1 MAYKHL
7 FFDLDHTLWDFER
20 NSAECLADIYETFDL
35 KGLNIS
41 NLETFQKEFS
51 VVNRHQWS
59 LLEKNLITHEDLRR
73 RRFQETLENLGVKD
87 LKKSFGLEIN
97 EYFLELLPKMAHL
110 IEGAVDVLEYLL
122 PKYELHIISNGWQ
135 DIQVNKMKSSEI
147 HHYFGEIIT
156 NELAGTRKPDRRIFD
171 YAIDVTKANLVES
184 LMIGDNYEADILGAI
199 NVNMDT
205 VFYNPDNI
213 STGQKP
219 TFDINKLVE
228 LKEIL

>member
-7 FFDLDHTLWDFER
+7 FFDLDHTLWDFEK
-20 NSAECLADIYETFDL
+20 NSAECLADIYEIFDF

-41 NLETFQKEFS
+41 NLEAFQQEFS
-51 VVNRHQWS
+51 IVNRHYWS
-59 LLEKNLITHEDLRR
+59 LLEQNLITHEDLRR

-97 EYFLELLPKMAHL
+97 EYFLELLPKKAHL

-171 YAIDVTKANLVES
+171 YAVDITKADLVES

-199 NVNMDT
+199 NAKMDT

-213 STGQKP
+213 PTGQKP
-219 TFDINKLVE
+219 TFDIKKLVE

>member
-1 MAYKHL
+1 MVYKHL

-97 EYFLELLPKMAHL
+97 EYFLE
-110 IEGAVDVLEYLL
+110 LL

>member
-20 NSAECLADIYETFDL
+20 NSAECLADIYEIFDFQN
-35 KGLNIS
+35 LNIS
-41 NLETFQKEFS
+41 SLEAFQQEFS
-51 VVNRHQWS
+51 IVNRHQWS
-59 LLEKNLITHEDLRR
+59 LLEQNLITHEDLRR
-73 RRFQETLENLGVKD
+73 RRFQETLENLGVKN

-97 EYFLELLPKMAHL
+97 EYFLELLPKKAHL
-110 IEGAVDVLEYLL
+110 IEGAVEILDYLL

-171 YAIDVTKANLVES
+171 YAIEVTKADLVES

-199 NVNMDT
+199 NANMDT
-205 VFYNPDNI
+205 VFYNPDDI
-213 STGQKP
+213 PTGQKP
-219 TFDINKLVE
+219 TFDIKKLVE

>member
-7 FFDLDHTLWDFER
+7 FFDLDHTLWDFEK
-20 NSAECLADIYETFDL
+20 NSAECLADIYEIFDF

-41 NLETFQKEFS
+41 NLEAFQQEFS
-51 VVNRHQWS
+51 VVNKHHWS

-97 EYFLELLPKMAHL
+97 EYFLELLPKKAHL
-110 IEGAVDVLEYLL
+110 IEGAINVLEYLL

-171 YAIDVTKANLVES
+171 YAIDVTKADLAES

-199 NVNMDT
+199 NANMDT

-213 STGQKP
+213 AAGQKP
-219 TFDINKLVE
+219 TFDIKKLVE

>member
-7 FFDLDHTLWDFER
+7 FFDLDHTLWDFEK
-20 NSAECLADIYETFDL
+20 NSAECLADIYEIFDFRS
-35 KGLNIS
+35 LNIS
-41 NLETFQKEFS
+41 TLEAFQQEFS
-51 VVNRHQWS
+51 IVNRHHWS
-59 LLEKNLITHEDLRR
+59 LLEQNLITHEDLRR

-97 EYFLELLPKMAHL
+97 EYFLELLPKKAHL

-171 YAIDVTKANLVES
+171 YAIDVTKADLAES

-199 NVNMDT
+199 NANMDT
-205 VFYNPDNI
+205 VFYNPDDI
-213 STGQKP
+213 PTGQKP
-219 TFDINKLVE
+219 TFDIKKLVE

>member
-1 MAYKHL
+1 
-7 FFDLDHTLWDFER
+7 
-20 NSAECLADIYETFDL
+20 
-35 KGLNIS
+35 
-41 NLETFQKEFS
+41 
-51 VVNRHQWS
+51 
-59 LLEKNLITHEDLRR
+59 
-73 RRFQETLENLGVKD
+73 
-87 LKKSFGLEIN
+87 
-97 EYFLELLPKMAHL
+97 MAHL

-156 NELAGTRKPDRRIFD
+156 NELAGTRKPDRGIFD
-171 YAIDVTKANLVES
+171 YAIDITKANLVES

-205 VFYNPDNI
+205 VFYNPENI

>member
-7 FFDLDHTLWDFER
+7 FFDLDHTLWDFEK
-20 NSAECLADIYETFDL
+20 NSAECLADIYEIFNF
-35 KGLNIS
+35 KNLNIS
-41 NLETFQKEFS
+41 SLEMFQQEFS
-51 VVNRHQWS
+51 IVNRHHWS
-59 LLEKNLITHEDLRR
+59 LLEQNLITHQDLRR

-97 EYFLELLPKMAHL
+97 EYFLELLPKKAHL
-110 IEGAVDVLEYLL
+110 IEGAVEVLEYLL

-171 YAIDVTKANLVES
+171 YAVDVTKADLSES

-199 NVNMDT
+199 NAKMDT
-205 VFYNPDNI
+205 VFYNPDDI
-213 STGQKP
+213 PTSQKP
-219 TFDINKLVE
+219 TFNIKKLIE

>member
-1 MAYKHL
+1 MPYKHL
-7 FFDLDHTLWDFER
+7 FFDLDHTLWDFEK
-20 NSAECLADIYETFDL
+20 NSAECLADIYEIFDF
-35 KGLNIS
+35 KSLNIS
-41 NLETFQKEFS
+41 TLEAFQQEFS
-51 VVNRHQWS
+51 IVNRRQWS
-59 LLEKNLITHEDLRR
+59 LLEQNLITHEDLRR

-97 EYFLELLPKMAHL
+97 EYFLELLPKKAHL
-110 IEGAVDVLEYLL
+110 IEGAVEILDYLL

-171 YAIDVTKANLVES
+171 YAVDVTKADLAES

-199 NVNMDT
+199 NASMDT
-205 VFYNPDNI
+205 VFYNPDDI
-213 STGQKP
+213 PTGQKP
-219 TFDINKLVE
+219 TFDIKKLVE

>member
-20 NSAECLADIYETFDL
+20 NSAECLADIYEIFDFQN
-35 KGLNIS
+35 LNIS
-41 NLETFQKEFS
+41 SLEAFQQEFS
-51 VVNRHQWS
+51 IVNRRQWS
-59 LLEKNLITHEDLRR
+59 LLEQNLITHEDLRR

-97 EYFLELLPKMAHL
+97 EYFLELLPKKAHL
-110 IEGAVDVLEYLL
+110 IDGAVEVLDYLL
-122 PKYELHIISNGWQ
+122 PKYDLHIISNGWQ

-171 YAIDVTKANLVES
+171 YAIEVTKADLIES
-184 LMIGDNYEADILGAI
+184 LMIGDNYEADVLGAI
-199 NVNMDT
+199 NANMDT
-205 VFYNPDNI
+205 VFYNPDDI
-213 STGQKP
+213 PTGQKP
-219 TFDINKLVE
+219 TFDIKKLIE
-228 LKEIL
+228 LKDIL

>member
-1 MAYKHL
+1 MVYKHL

-51 VVNRHQWS
+51 VVNRHHWS

-156 NELAGTRKPDRRIFD
+156 NELAGTRKPDRGIFD
-171 YAIDVTKANLVES
+171 YAIDITKANLVES

-205 VFYNPDNI
+205 VFYNPENI
-213 STGQKP
+213 SKGQKP

>member
-20 NSAECLADIYETFDL
+20 NSAECLADIYEIFDF
-35 KGLNIS
+35 KSLNIS
-41 NLETFQKEFS
+41 NLEAFQQEFS
-51 VVNRHQWS
+51 IVNRRQWS
-59 LLEKNLITHEDLRR
+59 LLEQNLITHEDLRR

-97 EYFLELLPKMAHL
+97 EYFLELLPKKAHL
-110 IEGAVDVLEYLL
+110 IEGAVEILDYLL

-171 YAIDVTKANLVES
+171 YAVEVTNADLAES

-199 NVNMDT
+199 NANMDT

-213 STGQKP
+213 PTGQKP
-219 TFDINKLVE
+219 TFDIKKLVE

>member
-20 NSAECLADIYETFDL
+20 NSAECLADIYEIFDF

-41 NLETFQKEFS
+41 SLEAFQQEFS
-51 VVNRHQWS
+51 IVNKHHWS
-59 LLEKNLITHEDLRR
+59 LLEQNLITHDELRR

-97 EYFLELLPKMAHL
+97 EYFLALLPKKAHL
-110 IEGAVDVLEYLL
+110 IEGAVEVLDYLL

-171 YAIDVTKANLVES
+171 FALETTKANLAES

-199 NVNMDT
+199 SANMDT

-213 STGQKP
+213 PTGQKP
-219 TFDINKLVE
+219 TFDIKKLVE

>member
-20 NSAECLADIYETFDL
+20 NSAECLADIYEIFDF
-35 KGLNIS
+35 KSLNIS
-41 NLETFQKEFS
+41 TLEAFQQEFS
-51 VVNRHQWS
+51 IVNKHHWS
-59 LLEKNLITHEDLRR
+59 LLEQNLITHDELRR

-97 EYFLELLPKMAHL
+97 EYFLELLPKKAHL
-110 IEGAVDVLEYLL
+110 IEGAVEVLDYLL

-171 YAIDVTKANLVES
+171 YALETTKANLAES

-199 NVNMDT
+199 SANMDT

-213 STGQKP
+213 PTGQKP
-219 TFDINKLVE
+219 TFDIKKLVE

>member
-20 NSAECLADIYETFDL
+20 NSAECLADIYEIFDF
-35 KGLNIS
+35 KSLNIS
-41 NLETFQKEFS
+41 TLEAFQQEFS
-51 VVNRHQWS
+51 VVNKRQWS
-59 LLEKNLITHEDLRR
+59 LLEQNLITHDELRR
-73 RRFQETLENLGVKD
+73 RRFQETLENLGVEN

-97 EYFLELLPKMAHL
+97 EYFLELLPKKAHL
-110 IEGAVDVLEYLL
+110 IDGAVEVLDYLL

-171 YAIDVTKANLVES
+171 YALETTKANLAES

-199 NVNMDT
+199 NANIDT

-213 STGQKP
+213 PTEQKP
-219 TFDINKLVE
+219 TFDIKKLVE

>member
-35 KGLNIS
+35 KGLKIS
-41 NLETFQKEFS
+41 NLETFQQEFS

-97 EYFLELLPKMAHL
+97 EYFLELLPKMEHL

-184 LMIGDNYEADILGAI
+184 LMIGDNYEADILGAF

-219 TFDINKLVE
+219 TFDIKKLVE

>member
-219 TFDINKLVE
+219 TFDIKKLVE

>member
-20 NSAECLADIYETFDL
+20 NSAECLADIYEIFDF

-41 NLETFQKEFS
+41 SLETFQQEFS
-51 VVNRHQWS
+51 VVNKYHWS

-87 LKKSFGLEIN
+87 LKQSFGLEIN
-97 EYFLELLPKMAHL
+97 EYFLELLPKKAHL
-110 IEGAVDVLEYLL
+110 IEGAFDVLEYLL

-171 YAIDVTKANLVES
+171 YAVGVTKADLAES

-199 NVNMDT
+199 NANMDT

-213 STGQKP
+213 PTGQKP
-219 TFDINKLVE
+219 TFDIKKLVE

>member
-20 NSAECLADIYETFDL
+20 NSAECLADIYEIFDF

-41 NLETFQKEFS
+41 SLETFQQEFS
-51 VVNRHQWS
+51 VVNKYHWS

-87 LKKSFGLEIN
+87 LKQSFGLEIN
-97 EYFLELLPKMAHL
+97 EYFLELLPNKAHL
-110 IEGAVDVLEYLL
+110 IEGAFDVLEYLL

-205 VFYNPDNI
+205 VFYNPENI

>member
-87 LKKSFGLEIN
+87 LKMSFGLEIN

>member
-1 MAYKHL
+1 MVYKHL

-20 NSAECLADIYETFDL
+20 NSAECLADIYEIFDF
-35 KGLNIS
+35 KSLNIS
-41 NLETFQKEFS
+41 TLEAFQQEFS
-51 VVNRHQWS
+51 IVNKHHWS
-59 LLEKNLITHEDLRR
+59 LLEQNLITHDELRR

-97 EYFLELLPKMAHL
+97 ECFLSLLPKKAHL
-110 IEGAVDVLEYLL
+110 IEGAVEILDYLL

-171 YAIDVTKANLVES
+171 FALETTKANLAES

-199 NVNMDT
+199 SANMDT

-213 STGQKP
+213 PTGQKP
-219 TFDINKLVE
+219 TFDIKKLVE

>member
-7 FFDLDHTLWDFER
+7 FFDLDHTLWDFEK
-20 NSAECLADIYETFDL
+20 NSAECLADIYEIFDFEN
-35 KGLNIS
+35 LNIS
-41 NLETFQKEFS
+41 SLEAFQQEFS
-51 VVNRHQWS
+51 IVNRRQWS
-59 LLEKNLITHEDLRR
+59 LLEQNLITHDVLRR

-97 EYFLELLPKMAHL
+97 EYFLELLPKKAHL
-110 IEGAVDVLEYLL
+110 IDGAVEILDYLL

-171 YAIDVTKANLVES
+171 YAIEVTKADLVES

-199 NVNMDT
+199 SANMDS
-205 VFYNPDNI
+205 VFYNPDDI
-213 STGQKP
+213 PTGQKP
-219 TFDINKLVE
+219 TFDIKKLIE

>member
-7 FFDLDHTLWDFER
+7 FFDLYHTLWDFEK
-20 NSAECLADIYETFDL
+20 NSAECLADIYEIFDF

-41 NLETFQKEFS
+41 NLEAFQQEFS
-51 VVNRHQWS
+51 VVNKHHWS

-97 EYFLELLPKMAHL
+97 EYFLELLPKKAHL
-110 IEGAVDVLEYLL
+110 IEGAINVLEYLL

-171 YAIDVTKANLVES
+171 YAIDVTKADLAES

-199 NVNMDT
+199 NANMDT

-213 STGQKP
+213 AAGQKP
-219 TFDINKLVE
+219 TFDIKKLVE

>member
-1 MAYKHL
+1 MAYKHI

-20 NSAECLADIYETFDL
+20 NSAECLADIYEIFDF
-35 KGLNIS
+35 KSLNIS
-41 NLETFQKEFS
+41 TLDAFQQEFS
-51 VVNRHQWS
+51 IVNKQHWS
-59 LLEKNLITHEDLRR
+59 LLEQNLITHDELRR

-97 EYFLELLPKMAHL
+97 EYFLELLPKKAHL
-110 IEGAVDVLEYLL
+110 IDGAVEILDYLL

-156 NELAGTRKPDRRIFD
+156 NELAGTRKPNRRIFD
-171 YAIDVTKANLVES
+171 YAVEVTKADLAES

-199 NVNMDT
+199 NANMDT

-213 STGQKP
+213 PTGQKP
-219 TFDINKLVE
+219 TFDIKKLVE

>member
-20 NSAECLADIYETFDL
+20 NSAECLADIYEIFDFQN
-35 KGLNIS
+35 LNIS
-41 NLETFQKEFS
+41 SLEAFQQEFS
-51 VVNRHQWS
+51 VVNKHHWS
-59 LLEKNLITHEDLRR
+59 LLERNLITHEELRS

-97 EYFLELLPKMAHL
+97 EYFLDLLPKKAHL
-110 IEGAVDVLEYLL
+110 IDGAVEVLDYLL

-171 YAIDVTKANLVES
+171 YAIEVTKADLVES

-199 NVNMDT
+199 NANIDT
-205 VFYNPDNI
+205 VFYNPDDI
-213 STGQKP
+213 PTGQKP
-219 TFDINKLVE
+219 TFDIKKLIE